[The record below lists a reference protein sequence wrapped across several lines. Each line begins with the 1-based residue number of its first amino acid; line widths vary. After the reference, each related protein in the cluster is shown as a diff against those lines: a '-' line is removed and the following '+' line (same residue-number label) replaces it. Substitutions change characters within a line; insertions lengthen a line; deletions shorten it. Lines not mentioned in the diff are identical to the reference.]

1 MSSYTTVEQINEIAS
16 LNDPVL
22 RNLQITQ
29 CYCELSTVFAKPMGA
44 YANWCTF
51 ATWASRQAGQTIRHE
66 DLQRTIE
73 SLLHNVPE
81 VETALSLIITL
92 AKQTGAKQ
100 DFDQLLKTSIGII
113 IKSTIERASDAV
125 GRGNKKVFEEI
136 APEFALFISTCFN
149 DVAYTQSSI
158 DEFCKPLKAGPPPDG
173 QDSLRSAFRCYY
185 AALFEKGLKKKSEL
199 NFLAN
204 LQVGFH
210 EQNRLQPEIAEA
222 LNASAIDAEQIKNE
236 WLNHL
241 FSGSNFWTRIRLFFQ
256 RLFGK
261 TVLDKAIESLLERI
275 QHHIRIIL
283 TAHLMTITL
292 PPDNLLHLSQDLVIQ
307 FPVDLQQLT
316 NTDLL
321 ALLTQIDPTKDSVL
335 ESGATDWADLHER
348 MHFIAD
354 MFRCYHESKD
364 LFDTAFST
372 EQTEAIKNG
381 SIPAG
386 RL

>member
-1 MSSYTTVEQINEIAS
+1 MSSYNTVEQVNQIAS
-16 LNDPVL
+16 LNDAVV

-29 CYCELSTVFAKPMGA
+29 CYCELSAVFAKAMGD

-51 ATWASRQAGQTIRHE
+51 ATWASKQAGQTIRHE

-73 SLLHNVPE
+73 SLLRNVPE
-81 VETALSLIITL
+81 IETALSLIITL
-92 AKQTGAKQ
+92 AKQMGAQQ
-100 DFDQLLKTSIGII
+100 DFDKLLNTSIGII
-113 IKSTIERASDAV
+113 IQSTINRASDAV

-136 APEFALFISTCFN
+136 AAEFALFISTCFN
-149 DVAYTQSSI
+149 DVTYTQSSV
-158 DEFCKPLKAGPPPDG
+158 DEFCKHLKPGLPPEG
-173 QDSLRSAFRCYY
+173 QDYLQKAFRCYY
-185 AALFEKGLKKKSEL
+185 KALFENDVKKKSEL
-199 NFLAN
+199 NFFAN

-222 LNASAIDAEQIKNE
+222 LNASAIDVQQIKNE
-236 WLNHL
+236 WLSHL
-241 FSGSNFWTRIRLFFQ
+241 FSGSNFLTRIRLFFQ

-261 TVLDKAIESLLERI
+261 TLLDKAIESLLERI
-275 QHHIRIIL
+275 QNHIRVIL

-292 PPDNLLHLSQDLVIQ
+292 PPDNLLHLSKDLVIQ

-316 NTDLL
+316 NVDLL

-335 ESGATDWADLHER
+335 QSGATDWADLHER
-348 MHFIAD
+348 MHFITD

-372 EQTEAIKNG
+372 EQIEAIKNG
-381 SIPAG
+381 SIPVG